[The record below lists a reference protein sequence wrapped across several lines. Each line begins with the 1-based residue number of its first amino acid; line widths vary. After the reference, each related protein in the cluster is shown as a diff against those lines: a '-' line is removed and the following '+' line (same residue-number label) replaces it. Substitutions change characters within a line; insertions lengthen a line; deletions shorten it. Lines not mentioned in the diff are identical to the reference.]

1 MRFALQPLKGIAML
15 LNVAVKLLPTALYAP
30 ITATLIRATMSPYSI
45 AVAPASSLSNLFST
59 DDNGNSSIIC
69 RATEKVEGRVGR
81 AGETEIRPGRLSEEP
96 SALAATWNI
105 VV

>member
-59 DDNGNSSIIC
+59 DDNRNSSTIC
-69 RATEKVEGRVGR
+69 RATEKLR
-81 AGETEIRPGRLSEEP
+81 AGSDALGMRGIRPGRLSEEP